1 MRLLFRPA
9 VKIMD
14 HMKFSRKFVL
24 IFVLFLIPLSVYLT
38 LQLRDSQETYSI
50 KFNQSK
56 GIEVNILLRTMI
68 QHTQEHRG
76 MSSAYL
82 NGNKDFKSD
91 LDQKGEELTQD
102 ISRLNS
108 ELNKNED
115 LFKITNE
122 WETIKKDLDQIRS
135 NLESMKPAESFA
147 GHTDLIRKMLNL
159 TQTIAYNSS
168 VFLQDDDSSYLLVEM
183 TVKNLPTMTEM
194 MGQSRA
200 KGSGVATKKAIA
212 VEETQQLLNLVQQ
225 ISANLSEVDKNM
237 TILLVEDSTSGNL
250 KDAYEKAVQS
260 TNLLTDTISKEF
272 IESDQ
277 IKIDSKFYFDLA
289 TASINDVYGFLN
301 QSAEFLDDKA
311 RQEAMQAKSAMNLLI
326 AMSVVSCLLIIYLF
340 IGFYLSI
347 KQTIS
352 SINRVAMQVA
362 NGDLR
367 QRILLTSKDETQE
380 IAAAFNKMTDAFYQ
394 LTKEGKDMAS
404 TLNESAI
411 DLQNVTEH
419 TTDAAQKIAESM
431 ALIMEQTQLQ
441 LKSTNDV
448 SQVMNQIAVGVQE
461 IAENSSEVAA
471 ASGDMETA
479 VDNGYESLQLLAKKM
494 DSVQEKVDESS
505 LVINRLG
512 DRSKSIGEIL
522 ETIEAIA
529 SQTNLLALNA
539 AIEAA
544 RAGEHGRGFS
554 VVADEVRKLAELSQ
568 LSTEKVSALVKGI
581 KDDVTL
587 SVSKMQIVKTETLQG
602 VEQIIETEKVFK
614 KINESTSYVTEQI
627 QGISASTQEISASA
641 EEITST
647 LLEVGAMAERNSEEL
662 KLISDSTQ
670 EQLGS
675 MEEATASAIS
685 LSNSADELGRMTK
698 EYLV

>member
-1 MRLLFRPA
+1 
-9 VKIMD
+9 
-14 HMKFSRKFVL
+14 
-24 IFVLFLIPLSVYLT
+24 
-38 LQLRDSQETYSI
+38 
-50 KFNQSK
+50 
-56 GIEVNILLRTMI
+56 
-68 QHTQEHRG
+68 
-76 MSSAYL
+76 
-82 NGNKDFKSD
+82 
-91 LDQKGEELTQD
+91 
-102 ISRLNS
+102 
-108 ELNKNED
+108 
-115 LFKITNE
+115 
-122 WETIKKDLDQIRS
+122 
-135 NLESMKPAESFA
+135 
-147 GHTDLIRKMLNL
+147 
-159 TQTIAYNSS
+159 
-168 VFLQDDDSSYLLVEM
+168 
-183 TVKNLPTMTEM
+183 
-194 MGQSRA
+194 
-200 KGSGVATKKAIA
+200 
-212 VEETQQLLNLVQQ
+212 
-225 ISANLSEVDKNM
+225 
-237 TILLVEDSTSGNL
+237 
-250 KDAYEKAVQS
+250 
-260 TNLLTDTISKEF
+260 
-272 IESDQ
+272 
-277 IKIDSKFYFDLA
+277 
-289 TASINDVYGFLN
+289 
-301 QSAEFLDDKA
+301 
-311 RQEAMQAKSAMNLLI
+311 MQAKSAMNLLI
-326 AMSVVSCLLIIYLF
+326 VMSVVSCLLIIYLF

-352 SINRVAMQVA
+352 NINRVAMQVA

-568 LSTEKVSALVKGI
+568 LSTEKVSTLVKGI